1 MKSRKKGI
9 ILVLSII
16 IIFSI
21 GLLVNNIMTNNKD
34 TAKPKR
40 KPSLLLKRKK
50 KHLQNQ
56 KNHLTLI
63 LQVILCLIGIY
74 APF

>member
-34 TAKPKR
+34 TAKQ
-40 KPSLLLKRKK
+40 KK
-50 KHLQNQ
+50 ENRR
-56 KNHLTLI
+56 
-63 LQVILCLIGIY
+63 CC
-74 APF
+74 

>member
-34 TAKPKR
+34 TAKPK
-40 KPSLLLKRKK
+40 KKTVAAVKK

-63 LQVILCLIGIY
+63 LQVILCLIGIC
-74 APF
+74 ALF

>member
-34 TAKPKR
+34 TAKPKKENR
-40 KPSLLLKRKK
+40 R
-50 KHLQNQ
+50 
-56 KNHLTLI
+56 
-63 LQVILCLIGIY
+63 CC
-74 APF
+74 

>member
-34 TAKPKR
+34 TAKQ
-40 KPSLLLKRKK
+40 KK
-50 KHLQNQ
+50 ENRR
-56 KNHLTLI
+56 
-63 LQVILCLIGIY
+63 CR
-74 APF
+74 

>member
-34 TAKPKR
+34 TAKPK
-40 KPSLLLKRKK
+40 KKTVAAVKRK